1 MEIKNLTQAA
11 SRIKKAA
18 EHKERII
25 LYSDSD
31 LDGISALI
39 ILREAIKSVGGHV
52 AADVFPNR
60 EHDGYGI
67 TEKALAELTHFAP
80 ALLVVTDLG
89 ISNFEEVRRARK
101 LGFEVIIIDHH
112 EILESVPEANIVVDP
127 KQPGDEYPFKFFAAC
142 GLAFLVAKAMLG
154 PKLSPALE
162 RSFLEL
168 AALGTVADMMPRQ
181 QDNLLI
187 IEQGTD
193 AFFESW
199 RPGIRAFL
207 EREEE
212 LVRESRQIA
221 MEQMIGLLN
230 VRDVADGYP
239 GGFRLLTTES
249 MEEARAMVEDFSQQ
263 TKIRRERVRQLAQEV
278 RKRIASK
285 KDEPLV
291 FEGDES
297 FDYELLG
304 SVASIITNEEVKP
317 VFLFKKRED
326 GSLGSARA
334 PSGFN
339 TVQAMEQCKDLLE
352 RYGGHPPA
360 SGFRLKNENL
370 EKFRASLAA
379 YFKNHVRTA

>member
-1 MEIKNLTQAA
+1 MEIKNLTKAAARIRQAA
-11 SRIKKAA
+11 VRL
-18 EHKERII
+18 ERII
-25 LYSDSD
+25 LYGDAD
-31 LDGISALI
+31 LDGISSLI
-39 ILREAIKSVGGHV
+39 ILGEAIKSLGGTV
-52 AADVFPNR
+52 AATTFPNR
-60 EHDGYGI
+60 EHDGYGL
-67 TEKALAELTHFAP
+67 TPKALAELKHLAP
-80 ALLVVTDLG
+80 ALLIVADLG
-89 ISNFEEVRRARK
+89 IGNFEEVKEAKK

-112 EILESVPEANIVVDP
+112 EILGRVPVADIVVDP
-127 KQPGDEYPFKFFAAC
+127 KQPGDEYPFKGFAAC
-142 GLAFLVAKAMLG
+142 GLAFLTAKAMLG
-154 PKLSPALE
+154 SKLSPALE

-187 IEQGTD
+187 IEQGMD

-212 LVRESRQIA
+212 LVRESRQVA
-221 MEQMIGLLN
+221 MEQMVGLLN
-230 VRDVADGYP
+230 VRDMADGYP
-239 GGFRLLTTES
+239 GGFRLLTTQS
-249 MEEARAMVEDFSQQ
+249 MDEARAMVEDFSQK

-278 RKRIASK
+278 RKRIALK
-285 KDEPLV
+285 KEEPLV

-304 SVASIITNEEVKP
+304 SVASIITNQEAKP
-317 VFLFKKRED
+317 VFLFKKRKE

-334 PSGFN
+334 SSGFN

-352 RYGGHPPA
+352 RYGGHSPA

-370 EKFRASLAA
+370 EKFNACLAD
-379 YFKNHVRTA
+379 YFKTHVRI